1 MLYYKSVKMDQKL
14 FGDGLEGVD
23 QQQYEDIYNQHY
35 LDMAQ
40 EQMMHGGRDEATII
54 HIE

>member
-14 FGDGLEGVD
+14 FGDGLEGVN

-40 EQMMHGGRDEATII
+40 EQMMHGGQDEATII